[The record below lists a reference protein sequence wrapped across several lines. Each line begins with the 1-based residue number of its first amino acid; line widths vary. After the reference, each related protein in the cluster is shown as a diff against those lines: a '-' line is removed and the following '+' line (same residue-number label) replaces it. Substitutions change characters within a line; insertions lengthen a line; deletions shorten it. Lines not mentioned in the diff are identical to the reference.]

1 MPPNGLVK
9 GKSLRFEMVDAKAP
23 KQRGISMSI
32 PTGLIAG
39 IHEQPCAWWRRVA
52 IVILQIGPSSD

>member
-1 MPPNGLVK
+1 
-9 GKSLRFEMVDAKAP
+9 MVDAKAP

-32 PTGLIAG
+32 SKGLIAG